1 MNRIPVALVLGAI
14 LTSASLGQAQVY
26 SWRDASGLLVF
37 SDTPASTKAPSQSAP
52 RETAQTPPQDTSVVR
67 GRLNNVEAII
77 QREATRYAV
86 RPQLVRSIIQIESAF
101 DPDAR
106 SRKGAMGLMQL
117 MPATAADLGIT
128 DPFNPAQ
135 NIRGGV
141 SYLRQQLDRFGGNEE
156 LALAAYNAGPE
167 AVARHGNRVPP
178 YQETLDYI
186 HRIRQSTRLPQHPR
200 STLITH
206 GQTIYRTIQV
216 IKGQRIHRY
225 SDVPPNR
232 TRLGHADGPPPA
244 DETKPLRNR

>member
-37 SDTPASTKAPSQSAP
+37 SDTPAATKAPSQSAP
-52 RETAQTPPQDTSVVR
+52 RETAQSPPQDTSDVR

-86 RPQLVRSIIQIESAF
+86 RPQLARSIIQIESAF

-156 LALAAYNAGPE
+156 LSL
-167 AVARHGNRVPP
+167 
-178 YQETLDYI
+178 I
-186 HRIRQSTRLPQHPR
+186 HI
-200 STLITH
+200 
-206 GQTIYRTIQV
+206 
-216 IKGQRIHRY
+216 
-225 SDVPPNR
+225 
-232 TRLGHADGPPPA
+232 
-244 DETKPLRNR
+244 

>member
-1 MNRIPVALVLGAI
+1 MNGIPVALVLGAT
-14 LTSASLGQAQVY
+14 LTSASLGHAQVY
-26 SWRDASGLLVF
+26 SWLDASGLLVF
-37 SDTPASTKAPSQSAP
+37 SDTPASMKPPP
-52 RETAQTPPQDTSVVR
+52 RSVPRNTAQTPPQDTSRFR
-67 GRLNNVEAII
+67 GQLNNVEAII
-77 QREATRYAV
+77 QREAARYAV

-101 DPDAR
+101 DSDAR
-106 SRKGAMGLMQL
+106 SGKGAMGLMQL

-128 DPFNPAQ
+128 DPFDPAQ

-156 LALAAYNAGPE
+156 LALAAYNADPE

-178 YQETLDYI
+178 YQETLDYV
-186 HRIRQSTRLPQHPR
+186 HRIRQSARLHQHPR

-232 TRLGHADGPPPA
+232 TRLGNTDGPPPA
-244 DETKPLRNR
+244 HETKPLRNR